1 MRKGTRT
8 DDRNVSKGM
17 TRTKKYGR
25 EKKKTRKEESKKKE
39 EKI

>member
-8 DDRNVSKGM
+8 DDRNVSKRM

-25 EKKKTRKEESKKKE
+25 EKKKTRKQESKKE